1 MAHGDFDASKS
12 SNTTA
17 RKAVGELTAQ
27 VDKAGV
33 TLEGAKAGRQELRQA
48 VQHAKEKTGACL
60 AVKRGR
66 DQSWRRDT
74 ATTGGRLSKR
84 CRSAGVLTQSMSYN
98 LTSMVCG
105 LSNKINAMYARLSC
119 A

>member
-1 MAHGDFDASKS
+1 MADGDFGASKS

-27 VDKAGV
+27 LDKAGV

-60 AVKRGR
+60 AVAKSI
-66 DQSWRRDT
+66 DFH
-74 ATTGGRLSKR
+74 
-84 CRSAGVLTQSMSYN
+84 V
-98 LTSMVCG
+98 
-105 LSNKINAMYARLSC
+105 
-119 A
+119 